1 MGGGGDIS
9 VKCLVLFWD
18 WPPCGFP
25 VTSDLTPN
33 TPEASVGSSR
43 PVPVLEKA
51 LSRASRPLLL
61 VFRTCVA
68 FCEVKTVVVGI
79 SFVKAAGGAE
89 RGAGETLDPSELQ
102 GRPPNVFVGL

>member
-1 MGGGGDIS
+1 MQFFFWEEGGDVS

-33 TPEASVGSSR
+33 TPQASVGSSR

-68 FCEVKTVVVGI
+68 FFCEVKTVVVGI
-79 SFVKAAGGAE
+79 SFVQAAGGAQG
-89 RGAGETLDPSELQ
+89 GAGGALAP
-102 GRPPNVFVGL
+102 V